1 MAAARPLPENALWT
15 VTIQPGG
22 TVSSAYANMKVN
34 PSDTIS
40 FHNLAGFPVNIIF
53 TNALSSI
60 TDLAQGAT
68 SGGKG
73 GSTPLNLT
81 LNYKI
86 YNFNTGQQTG
96 GPYSV
101 QFGIGPL
108 PISIQSLDTE
118 PDPIAIPNGGQIVFD
133 SDADYTIVWK
143 LNNVPTA
150 HLWSPQ
156 NGTVSTGQNAPMT
169 ALAGANGNTVTYSIS
184 TSADTHGGGTV
195 VIAP

>member
-1 MAAARPLPENALWT
+1 MSAARTLPENALWT

-22 TVSSAYANMKVN
+22 TVSSANGNMKIG
-34 PSDTIS
+34 PSDTVS

-53 TNALSSI
+53 TNALTSI
-60 TDLAQGAT
+60 MDLTQGAS

-86 YNFNTGQQTG
+86 QNSNTSQQTG
-96 GPYSV
+96 GPYSI

-118 PDPIAIPNGGQIVFD
+118 PDPIAIPAGGQIAFNA
-133 SDADYTIVWK
+133 DADYTIVWK
-143 LNNVPTA
+143 MGNVA
-150 HLWSPQ
+150 ANVWSPQ
-156 NGTVSTGQNAPMT
+156 PGTVSAGQNNLPSPAPMEKQ
-169 ALAGANGNTVTYSIS
+169 
-184 TSADTHGGGTV
+184 
-195 VIAP
+195 

>member
-60 TDLAQGAT
+60 TDLAPGAT

-81 LNYKI
+81 LNYTI
-86 YNFNTGQQTG
+86 QNYNNSQQTG

-108 PISIQSLDTE
+108 PISIEALDTE

-156 NGTVSTGQNAPMT
+156 NGTVSAGQNAPMT
-169 ALAGANGNTVTYSIS
+169 ALAGANGNTVTYTIS
-184 TSADTHGGGTV
+184 ASPETHGGGTV

>member
-53 TNALSSI
+53 TNALTSI

-81 LNYKI
+81 LNYTI
-86 YNFNTGQQTG
+86 QNYNNSQPTG

-108 PISIQSLDTE
+108 PISITALDT
-118 PDPIAIPNGGQIVFD
+118 DPGSVAIPAGGQIAF
-133 SDADYTIVWK
+133 DADANYTIVWK
-143 LNNVPTA
+143 MGGVVNAN
-150 HLWSPQ
+150 LWSPQ
-156 NGTVSTGQNAPMT
+156 PGTVSAGQNNAQT
-169 ALAGANGNTVTYSIS
+169 ALAGGNGNTVTYTIS
-184 TSADTHGGGTV
+184 ASPETHGGGTV
-195 VIAP
+195 SIGT